1 MRQYRILQ
9 VHNFYQIPG
18 GEDVVVRNEKR
29 LLEEHGHKVYTYY
42 RSNEELRKMG
52 LWGKLRLPAT
62 AVYSPKTKREVQ
74 RLIKEH
80 RIDVVHVHNTLTVV
94 SPSVFYAAFRC
105 HVPVVQTLHNF
116 RMLCPAGSFFRD
128 NRICEE
134 CLKGG
139 LSCAVK
145 HRCYR
150 NSKVQSLVSAA
161 VLKIHRILG
170 TYRKVNFICLTEF
183 NREKMLQLPGLIDEK
198 KVYVKPNFTFREET
212 AAEKKEQTEKAEN
225 LETAEKTENA
235 ENLEP
240 AEKTEKAENLE
251 PAKKAEKAENP
262 EPAKKAENA
271 ENPESRSSFAG
282 EDYYLFVGRIEALK
296 GVEVALK
303 AFELLPERNLY
314 LAGDGDLSEEM
325 KAYVREHGM
334 ENIRFLGRLDKD
346 TLADCYRHA
355 KALIMSSQCYET
367 FGMTAAEAYSYG
379 VPVIAGKIGNL
390 DGMVEDGVTGVKFR
404 YNSPED
410 LAGKVKEFE
419 RLDRS
424 SLSRNARAFYEARM
438 LPEDNYRKLMEIYE
452 KISDRR

>member
-212 AAEKKEQTEKAEN
+212 AAEKKEQTEKAEKTEN
-225 LETAEKTENA
+225 LET
-235 ENLEP
+235 
-240 AEKTEKAENLE
+240 
-251 PAKKAEKAENP
+251 
-262 EPAKKAENA
+262 AKKAENA

-296 GVEVALK
+296 GVEVTLK

-334 ENIRFLGRLDKD
+334 KNIRFLGRLDKD
-346 TLADCYRHA
+346 TLADCYCHA

-410 LAGKVKEFE
+410 LAEKVKTFE
-419 RLDRS
+419 GLDRS

>member
-134 CLKGG
+134 CLEGG
-139 LSCAVK
+139 LFCAVK

-150 NSKVQSLVSAA
+150 NSKIQSLVSAA

-212 AAEKKEQTEKAEN
+212 AAE
-225 LETAEKTENA
+225 
-235 ENLEP
+235 
-240 AEKTEKAENLE
+240 
-251 PAKKAEKAENP
+251 
-262 EPAKKAENA
+262 
-271 ENPESRSSFAG
+271 ESRSSFAG

-334 ENIRFLGRLDKD
+334 KNIRFLGRLDKD

-410 LAGKVKEFE
+410 LAEKVKTFE
-419 RLDRS
+419 GLDRS